1 MKHGVNTDGGHD
13 GNETWDEGF
22 SLFGDRIALP
32 SAQQDD
38 RPSVSGRCSIRG
50 YRLLPAE
57 FCQVERMD

>member
-22 SLFGDRIALP
+22 SLFGDGIALP

-38 RPSVSGRCSIRG
+38 RPVRVRSVFHPWLQIASG
-50 YRLLPAE
+50 
-57 FCQVERMD
+57 